1 MKKNSEVRIQ
11 EQSRRRSASGQNQ
24 FVGDSDPPLIVRVA
38 SPLGRRPLN
47 LRFGRGAKT
56 PIIQTLLRRSKRSH
70 AAGFT
75 LRYPPVVQNSQA
87 EF

>member
-1 MKKNSEVRIQ
+1 M
-11 EQSRRRSASGQNQ
+11 
-24 FVGDSDPPLIVRVA
+24 GDSDPPLIVRVA
-38 SPLGRRPLN
+38 SPLGRTPLN
-47 LRFGRGAKT
+47 RSRSVSEREDLVEILN

-75 LRYPPVVQNSQA
+75 LRYPPLVQNSQA